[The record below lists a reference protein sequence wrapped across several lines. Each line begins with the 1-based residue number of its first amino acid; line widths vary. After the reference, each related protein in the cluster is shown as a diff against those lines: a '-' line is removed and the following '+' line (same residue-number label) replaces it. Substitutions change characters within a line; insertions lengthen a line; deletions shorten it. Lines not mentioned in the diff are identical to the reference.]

1 MLVERP
7 SATKYL
13 GTGDGLL
20 AEVSSGDG
28 LLAEISS
35 GGGLLAKVSS
45 DLILF
50 PNLPDVPN
58 MLAIL

>member
-1 MLVERP
+1 MTR
-7 SATKYL
+7 
-13 GTGDGLL
+13 GCTGDGLL

-28 LLAEISS
+28 LLAE
-35 GGGLLAKVSS
+35 VSS

>member
-1 MLVERP
+1 
-7 SATKYL
+7 L

-28 LLAEISS
+28 LLAEVSS

-45 DLILF
+45 DLMLF
-50 PNLPDVPN
+50 PNLPDIPN
-58 MLAIL
+58 MFAIL